1 MECKKMK
8 MIMQG
13 AEANIYEAE
22 LNNEAVIVKE
32 RIPKKYRIEAIDNKL
47 RKRRHNKEVKALK
60 KCQKEGIP
68 TPTVKCED
76 KQKCIIVMEK
86 LPGGTLRDAII
97 SYKEADGCY
106 QNVEALVER
115 VGVYL
120 AIMHQKNIIH
130 GDLTTSNIMVDECD
144 AAVLRTRSSADDT
157 RLWFIDF
164 GLSKTSSSP
173 EDKGV
178 DLYVMERAFYS
189 THPNSGALFTKLL
202 VAYEKFG
209 ENADATAA
217 AADDGGGGEEAADAS
232 TNGEKSAKIRKA
244 SEATKKVMAK
254 VEEIRMRGRKRV
266 AFG

>member
-1 MECKKMK
+1 MGTMECKKMK

-97 SYKEADGCY
+97 SCKEADGCY

-120 AIMHQKNIIH
+120 AIMHQK
-130 GDLTTSNIMVDECD
+130 NIMVDECD

-217 AADDGGGGEEAADAS
+217 AADDGGGGEAADAS

-244 SEATKKVMAK
+244 SEATKKV
-254 VEEIRMRGRKRV
+254 
-266 AFG
+266 